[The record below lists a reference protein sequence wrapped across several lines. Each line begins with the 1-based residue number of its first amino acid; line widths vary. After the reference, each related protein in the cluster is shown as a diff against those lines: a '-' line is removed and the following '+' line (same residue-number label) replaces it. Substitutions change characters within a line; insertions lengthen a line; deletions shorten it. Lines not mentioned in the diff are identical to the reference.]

1 MATELARKQYS
12 TKVKHL
18 SVLINCSYFLS
29 LKINFFCARF
39 SNSFTTSKFGGC
51 VTHILIPRYCDYCSK
66 CSPTTFGIKTKCP
79 LQFSNESKATSCPQ
93 TFDWTYKGS

>member
-66 CSPTTFGIKTKCP
+66 RSPTTFGIKTKMSP
-79 LQFSNESKATSCPQ
+79 TIF
-93 TFDWTYKGS
+93 